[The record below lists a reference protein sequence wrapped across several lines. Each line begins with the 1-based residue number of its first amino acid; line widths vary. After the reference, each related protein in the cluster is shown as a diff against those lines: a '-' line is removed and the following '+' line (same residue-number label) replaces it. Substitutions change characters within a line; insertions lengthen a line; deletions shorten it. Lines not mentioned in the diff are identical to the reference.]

1 MKDLLLVLPRLAR
14 MIGSLLGDREVPLSA
29 KVALGAVALA
39 VIAVRPWFPEPG
51 RLWTVGPE
59 AAHAQGAVPKYEVT
73 LPKAWGKLVSFS
85 NNNLL
90 LEAPDQTLRIVDV
103 EGRAPEF
110 PKIKV
115 QIRWQ

>member
-1 MKDLLLVLPRLAR
+1 MIADRYTKAVLS
-14 MIGSLLGDREVPLSA
+14 II
-29 KVALGAVALA
+29 AVALA

-73 LPKAWGKLVSFS
+73 LPKALGKLVSFS